1 MLDVGFNEDASRVRE
16 QGRRMRSGGL
26 NLAG

>member
-1 MLDVGFNEDASRVRE
+1 LIVENAPLVEHMRVG

-26 NLAG
+26 NLTV